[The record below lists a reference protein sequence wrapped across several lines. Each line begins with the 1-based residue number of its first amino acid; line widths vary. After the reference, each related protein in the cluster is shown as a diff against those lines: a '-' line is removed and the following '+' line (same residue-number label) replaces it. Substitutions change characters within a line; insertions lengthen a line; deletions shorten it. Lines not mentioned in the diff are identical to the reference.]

1 MGTGRDRR
9 RDKSETER
17 GTEKEREAASR
28 QRIRRGDM
36 DGKRI
41 AMQIGREMRQNSA
54 VIDRH
59 TQRDS
64 LRKTGPG
71 TDTAEE
77 PRLRGGEKEP
87 LES

>member
-1 MGTGRDRR
+1 
-9 RDKSETER
+9 
-17 GTEKEREAASR
+17 
-28 QRIRRGDM
+28 M

-41 AMQIGREMRQNSA
+41 AMEIRREMRQNSA

-59 TQRDS
+59 TRRDS
-64 LRKTGPG
+64 FRKTRPG
-71 TDTAEE
+71 TDIAEE

>member
-1 MGTGRDRR
+1 
-9 RDKSETER
+9 
-17 GTEKEREAASR
+17 
-28 QRIRRGDM
+28 M

-41 AMQIGREMRQNSA
+41 TMEIRREMRQNSA

-64 LRKTGPG
+64 LRETRPG